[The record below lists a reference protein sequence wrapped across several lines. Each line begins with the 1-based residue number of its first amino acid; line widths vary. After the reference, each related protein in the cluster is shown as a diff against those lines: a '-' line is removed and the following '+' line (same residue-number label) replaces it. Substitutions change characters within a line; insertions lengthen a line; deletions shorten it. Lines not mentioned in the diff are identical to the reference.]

1 MLNKTF
7 SNIKSFSFLVVV
19 SLAARLTCCNQ
30 LSTSSTNSLWLKL
43 ATFKQAVEV
52 VGVAVVEVGI
62 LFMSVLL
69 FLLLLLLEIV
79 PLSKCSSLVKS
90 RLQAGFSGV
99 KTAPSLNC
107 IKLRKA
113 VAAASMRAIFL
124 LRPWPKYFWPST
136 WKNKERGNLLKDFIK
151 YGKILIISI
160 YFFNTPTTYFSK
172 I

>member
-1 MLNKTF
+1 M
-7 SNIKSFSFLVVV
+7 V
-19 SLAARLTCCNQ
+19 
-30 LSTSSTNSLWLKL
+30 
-43 ATFKQAVEV
+43 V

-69 FLLLLLLEIV
+69 LLLLLLEIV

-124 LRPWPKYFWPST
+124 LRPWPKYF
-136 WKNKERGNLLKDFIK
+136 
-151 YGKILIISI
+151 
-160 YFFNTPTTYFSK
+160 
-172 I
+172 

>member
-1 MLNKTF
+1 M
-7 SNIKSFSFLVVV
+7 V
-19 SLAARLTCCNQ
+19 
-30 LSTSSTNSLWLKL
+30 
-43 ATFKQAVEV
+43 V

-124 LRPWPKYFWPST
+124 LRPWPKYF
-136 WKNKERGNLLKDFIK
+136 
-151 YGKILIISI
+151 
-160 YFFNTPTTYFSK
+160 
-172 I
+172 